1 MSDLTLYFIS
11 EVVERSLIDRVK
23 QFDISAWT
31 RERKKE
37 TDREKERKK
46 RKKEREG
53 GREEE

>member
-46 RKKEREG
+46 KKERKR